1 VWGQV
6 IEGME
11 FVDNIKLGSSSD
23 NGSVDDPDMMIKV
36 SVGKAEK
43 SKSASGK

>member
-1 VWGQV
+1 MWGQV

-23 NGSVDDPDMMIKV
+23 NGSVDEPDMMIKV
-36 SVGKAEK
+36 TVGKAQK
-43 SKSASGK
+43 TKSASEK